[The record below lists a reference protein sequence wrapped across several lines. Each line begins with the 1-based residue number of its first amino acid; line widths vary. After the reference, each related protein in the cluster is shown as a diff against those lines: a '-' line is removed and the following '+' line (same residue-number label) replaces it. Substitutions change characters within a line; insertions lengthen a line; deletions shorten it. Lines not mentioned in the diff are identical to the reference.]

1 MLRHRTLVISGK
13 KTSIALERRFWEA
26 IDLISEGDWR
36 DWVTSALESKRPD
49 IGRASYLRTQLLI
62 KLVECH

>member
-1 MLRHRTLVISGK
+1 MLRHRTLYISGK
-13 KTSIALERRFWEA
+13 KTSIALERIFWDA
-26 IDLISEGDWR
+26 IDRISEGDWK
-36 DWVTSALESKRPD
+36 DWVTSALESKRSD